1 MEQLEKAIAAIK
13 EKMPELEL
21 RESEPMSEHCS
32 FKLGGPVRAFAV
44 PKDIWE
50 FSKLEFILHM
60 HSVAPLMIGKG
71 TNMIILSLIHI

>member
-50 FSKLEFILHM
+50 F
-60 HSVAPLMIGKG
+60 
-71 TNMIILSLIHI
+71 

>member
-50 FSKLEFILHM
+50 FSK
-60 HSVAPLMIGKG
+60 HSVDNFP
-71 TNMIILSLIHI
+71 ILFAVFYVSLIVEFA